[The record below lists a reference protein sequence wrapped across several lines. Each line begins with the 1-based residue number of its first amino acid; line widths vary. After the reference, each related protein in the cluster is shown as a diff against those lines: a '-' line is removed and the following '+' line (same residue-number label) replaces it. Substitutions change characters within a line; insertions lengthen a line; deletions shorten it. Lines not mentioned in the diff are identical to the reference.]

1 MDAIERRRRR
11 KHRPASW
18 WIHPSTVPDRIDG
31 DCWIDDDQ
39 RIDIHGRIHDHRRI
53 DYERRIGS
61 PYRLLDNV
69 CLRAR
74 VL

>member
-39 RIDIHGRIHDHRRI
+39 CIDNHGRIHDHRRI
-53 DYERRIGS
+53 GS
-61 PYRLLDNV
+61 PCGLLDDV

-74 VL
+74 VF